1 MTLIEVLTS
10 SVMASIVLL
19 ASTQACFQVHKAI
32 AKQNNLSTLQ
42 SEAIQAFHMMGQAI
56 QHAQIKTN
64 SPKSSLLKVM
74 AKDSSAPSNKKSGE
88 FQVRKGA
95 ASVNSSDAF
104 YTYDAYNKRE
114 SGSYKA
120 FFIQQQG
127 HYQNKDGV
135 LYLQTQNKK
144 GSLQNDA
151 VIAHVQSMQ
160 IKVGVPNASNSI
172 LEWMEPY
179 QINDSGRRYPQWKH
193 VRALKIQLVL
203 QRGKTPLELERVFA
217 LRH

>member
-19 ASTQACFQVHKAI
+19 ASTQTCFHVHHAI
-32 AKQNNLSTLQ
+32 TKQNNLSILQ
-42 SEAIQAFHMMGQAI
+42 SEGIQAFHMMGQAI
-56 QHAQIKTN
+56 QHAQTKTN
-64 SPKSSLLKVM
+64 PPKSSLLKVM
-74 AKDSSAPSNKKSGE
+74 AKDSSVPSNKKSGE

-104 YTYDAYNKRE
+104 YTYDAHGKRE
-114 SGSYKA
+114 GSSYKA

-144 GSLQNDA
+144 GALQNDA
-151 VIAHVQSMQ
+151 VMAHVQSMQ
-160 IKVGVPNASNSI
+160 IKVGVPNASKSI
-172 LEWMEPY
+172 LEWLEPY
-179 QINDSGRRYPQWKH
+179 QINDSGRRHPQWKH
-193 VRALKIQLVL
+193 VRALKIQLTL